1 MPPRRRAFRSN
12 DFGLKPTTIPR
23 DAKRQAEP
31 PSRQGTHSHQNH
43 FHFNPSRILVELNI
57 CFAASNAQPRLNVL
71 PRRDFP
77 AHVPLP
83 GVAALVPRALTPGY
97 RALAPAGA
105 AQGKILSIILPSSC
119 PCRGCSRKT
128 FNYYLSSIVPEEHTL
143 NNPTQA
149 TKERSG
155 AGRRHRCPLAAW
167 ESACHEAPGLFAAKG
182 RRWKKALFGDLLMS
196 GLCHHVDKKKRR
208 GTPRLC
214 KYYCLTNRLVTH
226 TLSSNRILAK

>member
-1 MPPRRRAFRSN
+1 MPARRRKSCHIRAHYQMPPRRRAFRSN

-43 FHFNPSRILVELNI
+43 FHFNPSRGLVEPCI
-57 CFAASNAQPRLNVL
+57 RFTASNAQPRLNVL
-71 PRRDFP
+71 PRRDLP
-77 AHVPLP
+77 AHASLP

-128 FNYYLSSIVPEEHTL
+128 FNYYLSSIVPEGHTL
-143 NNPTQA
+143 NNPTF
-149 TKERSG
+149 S
-155 AGRRHRCPLAAW
+155 
-167 ESACHEAPGLFAAKG
+167 FAASKIQG
-182 RRWKKALFGDLLMS
+182 MELLKNMYF
-196 GLCHHVDKKKRR
+196 CI
-208 GTPRLC
+208 T
-214 KYYCLTNRLVTH
+214 
-226 TLSSNRILAK
+226 